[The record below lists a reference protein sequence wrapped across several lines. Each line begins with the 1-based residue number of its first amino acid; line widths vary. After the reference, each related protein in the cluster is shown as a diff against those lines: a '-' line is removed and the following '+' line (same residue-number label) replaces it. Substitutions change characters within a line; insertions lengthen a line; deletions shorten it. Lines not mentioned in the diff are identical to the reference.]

1 MQKSKEPTYPVG
13 HPTPWQSKTLWTAIT
28 LLSLTVIVS
37 VLAAFFW
44 VAGTFIGFLQPLL
57 LPVAVAGILAYLL
70 DPVVNFLCR
79 SWRLSRTAGVGLVF
93 ALFTGLMA
101 LLLISIVPEIWR
113 QTARLAAKAPEVFM
127 IAKRNILTWIEI
139 NQSGGAQSILFEEA
153 EKVVRQHW
161 AEWLQHLWT
170 FVQSNIGGF
179 LGGFGFLLG
188 FLLVPLYLF
197 FMLKHSSSIAA
208 HWSEYL
214 PLRASTF
221 RDEVVS
227 VLTEVNGYL
236 INFFRGQMLVSIF
249 DGVLTGLALHF
260 FVGLD
265 YAIVIAVLI
274 AVLGVI
280 PYLGIVLSLIPTLL
294 VAAAQFGDWQ
304 HPLLVLGIFL
314 AVQNLD
320 GILIA
325 PKIVGDSVGLH
336 PMTVIVSVIAW
347 SLIFKGL
354 LGTLLAVP
362 LTATLKVL
370 FRRYIWV
377 HLRSVPEIKRPN
389 PEPSG

>member
-1 MQKSKEPTYPVG
+1 MQPPHDPREPAAY
-13 HPTPWQSKTLWTAIT
+13 PTPWQRKTLWTAVT
-28 LLSLTVIVS
+28 LLSLTVILAV
-37 VLAAFFW
+37 VAAFLYVF
-44 VAGTFIGFLQPLL
+44 GTIVGFLQPLL

-70 DPVVNFLCR
+70 DPVVNRFCR
-79 SWRLSRTAGVGLVF
+79 WWRLSRTAGVGVVF
-93 ALFTGLMA
+93 ALFTGLTA
-101 LLLISIVPEIWR
+101 LLFVLVVPEIWG

-127 IAKRNILTWIEI
+127 AAKRNITAWIETV
-139 NQSGGAQSILFEEA
+139 QTGGAQNVLLEEA
-153 EKVVRQHW
+153 EKLVRLHW
-161 AEWLQHLWT
+161 ADWLQQLWA

-188 FLLVPLYLF
+188 FLLVPVYLF
-197 FMLKHSSSIAA
+197 FMLKHSASIAA

-214 PLRASTF
+214 PLRASAF
-221 RDEVVS
+221 RDEVVA

-236 INFFRGQMLVSIF
+236 INFFRGQMLVSLI
-249 DGVLTGLALHF
+249 DGVLTGLALQF
-260 FVGLD
+260 IVGLD
-265 YAIVIAVLI
+265 YSFVIAALV
-274 AVLGVI
+274 AALGII
-280 PYLGIVLSLIPTLL
+280 PYLGIVLSLIPALL

-336 PMTVIVSVIAW
+336 PMTVILSVIAW
-347 SLIFKGL
+347 SLVLKGL

-377 HLRSVPEIKRPN
+377 HLGRQSRSGESSPAPAE
-389 PEPSG
+389 